1 MSRLSV
7 VEQFAGKEVLL
18 TGASGFVGKVW
29 LVMMLSRVP
38 SIERIHIL
46 MRPNGDGDPNGTP
59 DERSLAR
66 FERIVNESPAFDP
79 LRDEHGE
86 GLSAFLRDKIRVHA
100 GCLTDKNLGLDTTRL
115 ESLAVIVHCAAVVDF
130 EPDVRL
136 AWRTNIHGSLHAAEL
151 ADTVGAGFV
160 QVSTC
165 FVAGKRDGVIA
176 ETPVRALPNG
186 GHFDPEQEFADLTAA
201 IEALEARHASD
212 DFARELHDAAKLQ
225 IISKGREADEESVE
239 RQAKRLRDTHL
250 KKDWVTLGTG
260 RAAERAWP
268 NTYTYTKGIAE
279 GLVAVR
285 YPDLK
290 RTVFRPAVV
299 ESAMNFPFPGW
310 NEGFNTCGPLAYLIG
325 TWFKALPGREKNP
338 FDVCPVDFVAAGIAV
353 AASAVMAGCAE
364 PVYQGA
370 TTERNRL
377 TLGRANELTGLG
389 QRQFLRKHGDTWK
402 DRLIRSRAD
411 TTIFDQEHAL
421 SLTNVDWAM
430 ETAAMALRSLPKKTP
445 NAWVSKAKKTAFK
458 LDRNRRAIRR
468 VELMVNAF
476 TPFTRDL
483 RQSFASDALSKHDV
497 VEPEFAWVPESIEW
511 RDYWLNVHMPGM
523 RTWCFPLIDGEDPPS
538 ATPEHLVRLQAND
551 STTLSLSTAAE

>member
-1 MSRLSV
+1 MKRLSV

-38 SIERIHIL
+38 SIKRIHIL

-59 DERSLAR
+59 DARSLAR
-66 FERIVNESPAFDP
+66 FGRIVNESPAFDP
-79 LRDEHGE
+79 LRAEHGD
-86 GLSAFLRDKIRVHA
+86 GLSAFLQTKVRVHA
-100 GCLTDKNLGLDTTRL
+100 GCLTDKNLGLDTHKLT
-115 ESLAVIVHCAAVVDF
+115 SLAVIVHCAAVVDF
-130 EPDVRL
+130 EPDVRH
-136 AWRTNIHGSLHAAEL
+136 ACTTNIHGSLHAAEL
-151 ADTVGAGFV
+151 ANTVGAGFV

-176 ETPVRALPNG
+176 EEPVRVLPNG
-186 GHFDPEQEFADLTAA
+186 GRFDPEQEFADLTAA

-212 DFARELHDAAKLQ
+212 DFADELHDAAKLQ
-225 IISKGREADEESVE
+225 IISKGREADEQSIA
-239 RQAKRLRDTHL
+239 RQSQRLRDTHL
-250 KKDWVTLGTG
+250 KKDWVSLGTS

-279 GLVAVR
+279 GLVAAR

-290 RTVFRPAVV
+290 RTIFRPAVV
-299 ESAMNFPFPGW
+299 ESAMSFPFPGW

-325 TWFKALPGREKNP
+325 TWFKAMPGRENNP

-353 AASAVMAGCAE
+353 AGAAVMADCAE

-377 TLGRANELTGLG
+377 TVGRATELTGLG
-389 QRQFLRKHGDTWK
+389 QRRFLRKHGETWK

-411 TTIFDQEHAL
+411 TTVFDEEHAL
-421 SLTNVDWAM
+421 SLGSVDWAM
-430 ETAAMALRSLPKKTP
+430 ETAAMALRSLPKKAP
-445 NAWVSKAKKTAFK
+445 SDWASKAKKAAFK
-458 LDRNRRAIRR
+458 LDRSRRALQRI
-468 VELMVNAF
+468 EIMVDAF

-483 RQSFASDALSKHDV
+483 RQSFASDALNKHDV
-497 VEPEFAWVPESIEW
+497 LEPEFAWVPESINW
-511 RDYWLNVHMPGM
+511 RDYWLNIHMPGM
-523 RTWCFPLIDGEDPPS
+523 RKWCFPLIDGEDPPR
-538 ATPEHLVRLQAND
+538 ANPEHPVCLGISN
-551 STTLSLSTAAE
+551 STTSSLSTAAE

>member
-1 MSRLSV
+1 MSHLSV
-7 VEQFAGKEVLL
+7 IEQFSGKEVLL

-79 LRDEHGE
+79 LRDEYGE
-86 GLSAFLRDKIRVHA
+86 ELSAFLGGKIQVHA
-100 GCLTDKNLGLDTTRL
+100 GCLTEKNLGLDTEQL
-115 ESLAVIVHCAAVVDF
+115 KSVAVVVHCAVVVDF
-130 EPDVRL
+130 EPDVRH

-151 ADTVGAGFV
+151 ADHVGAGFV

-176 ETPVRALPNG
+176 EAPVRALPNG
-186 GHFDPEQEFADLTAA
+186 GHFDAEQEFAELTEA
-201 IEALEARHASD
+201 IDALEAHHASD
-212 DFARELHDAAKLQ
+212 DFARELHDAAKLH
-225 IISKGREADEESVE
+225 ITSRGREADEETIE
-239 RQAKRLRDTHL
+239 RQARRMRDTHL
-250 KKDWVTLGTG
+250 KDDWVTLGTS

-268 NTYTYTKGIAE
+268 NTYTYSKGIAE
-279 GLVAVR
+279 GLVEAR

-299 ESAMNFPFPGW
+299 ESAMSFPFPGW

-353 AASAVMAGCAE
+353 AAAAVLADCAE
-364 PVYQGA
+364 PIYQGA

-389 QRQFLRKHGDTWK
+389 QRRFLRKRGETWK

-411 TTIFDQEHAL
+411 TTLFDEEHAL

-430 ETAAMALRSLPKKTP
+430 ERAAMALRSLPKKTP

-468 VELMVNAF
+468 VELMVDAF

-483 RQSFASDALSKHDV
+483 RQSFASDALNKHDV
-497 VEPEFAWVPESIEW
+497 VESEFAWNPESIDW
-511 RDYWLNVHMPGM
+511 REYWLQVHMPGM
-523 RTWCFPLIDGEDPPS
+523 RKWCFPLIDGDDPPS
-538 ATPEHLVRLQAND
+538 ADPEHPVRLTNR
-551 STTLSLSTAAE
+551 STPTSLPTAAE